1 MHVFSTAE
9 TRLIEG
15 WPRIRLIILF
25 RRADIGP
32 LTVVNLGG
40 HLAVSYSREEQVT
53 QGKSALGRADEQI
66 LMDQRDPRV
75 DVVRAS

>member
-1 MHVFSTAE
+1 MHVFSTAK
-9 TRLIEG
+9 TRLIVG
-15 WPRIRLIILF
+15 WPRIRLSILV
-25 RRADIGP
+25 RRTDIGP

-40 HLAVSYSREEQVT
+40 HLAVSDSREEQVT